1 MQELG
6 WNFNDLPAR
15 PLRLDSRGVG
25 KSGAMSSGANGGS
38 VAFVVPMDQEAR
50 GESKGSPNVLIVQ
63 ANRSSRRGAT
73 VGKWSLEAD
82 VAAGSEAVPKRPHR
96 ACTLRLG
103 KIQS

>member
-38 VAFVVPMDQEAR
+38 TASAVPVDQEAK
-50 GESKGSPNVLIVQ
+50 GEFEGSPDVLIV
-63 ANRSSRRGAT
+63 
-73 VGKWSLEAD
+73 
-82 VAAGSEAVPKRPHR
+82 
-96 ACTLRLG
+96 
-103 KIQS
+103 